1 MGRYDVVVVGT
12 RVAGAALAMLLARR
26 GLRVLAVDRARF
38 PSDTL
43 SSHQVQ
49 VPGAALLARW
59 GLLDALVA
67 VGTPAVRSVRFDL
80 DGILLEGA
88 LPAVGGADA
97 VYSPR
102 RTLLDAL
109 LVDAARHAGAEVREQ
124 VTMESLLALNG
135 RVSGIRART
144 RRGRELSASASLVIG
159 ADGRRSTVARA
170 VGARVLRGGPP
181 VTFASYGYWSGT
193 GVDAGEVALRDGL
206 AVVAFPT
213 NDELTVVLA
222 CRPLAEFG
230 RYRRESAKGYLA
242 ALAAVDGLGER
253 VLAGARVE
261 RLRTTPDLP
270 HLTRLPSGPGWAL
283 AGDARMVMDPISGQ
297 GITVA
302 LHDAERLADAVAAA
316 LDGSRPV
323 EQAVAAALR
332 VRMRETAA
340 TFATTARLAKLRPLG
355 RAERTVAAALA
366 RQPDA
371 ASAFAAAFTG
381 VLPWGR
387 VASPVGALRLLG
399 PRQFAAALSSS
410 VHATDRVD

>member
-1 MGRYDVVVVGT
+1 MGRYDVVIVGT
-12 RVAGAALAMLLARR
+12 RIAGAAVAMLLARH

-67 VGTPAVRSVRFDL
+67 AGTPAVRSVRFDL
-80 DGILLEGA
+80 DGVPLEGS
-88 LPAVGGADA
+88 LPVVGGADA

-109 LVDAARHAGAEVREQ
+109 LVDAARHAGADVREH
-124 VTMESLLALNG
+124 VTVAGLLVRNG
-135 RVSGIRART
+135 RVSGIRARA
-144 RRGRELSASASLVIG
+144 RGGRELTASASLVIG

-181 VTFASYGYWSGT
+181 VTFASYGYWSRA
-193 GVDAGEVALRDGL
+193 GVDTGEVALRDGL

-222 CRPLAEFG
+222 CRPLAEFD
-230 RYRRESAKGYLA
+230 RFRRDPARSYLA
-242 ALAAVDGLGER
+242 ALAAVGGLGER

-270 HLTRLPSGPGWAL
+270 HVTRVPSGPGWAL

-323 EQAVAAALR
+323 EQAVAAVMR
-332 VRMRETAA
+332 GRMRETAA
-340 TFATTARLAKLRPLG
+340 TFTTTARLAELRPL
-355 RAERTVAAALA
+355 RPAERTVAAALA
-366 RQPDA
+366 RRPDA

-399 PRQFAAALSSS
+399 PRRFAAALSRS
-410 VHATDRVD
+410 VHAADRVD